1 MRPTYDQINVFGLTS
16 DGQLCKRPQD
26 RVWLQNP
33 EGMTWG
39 EWYFSTF
46 AERELT
52 PSERAE
58 LMAAWRQGVD
68 PSEYHGAFLRVCV
81 GNPPPP
87 YGWPQR

>member
-1 MRPTYDQINVFGLTS
+1 MFTPTFEQINVFGLDS
-16 DGQLCKRPQD
+16 RGFLLDNID
-26 RVWLQNP
+26 RWATNK

-52 PSERAE
+52 PTERAE

-68 PSEYHGAFLRVCV
+68 PSEYVGLFVRVCV